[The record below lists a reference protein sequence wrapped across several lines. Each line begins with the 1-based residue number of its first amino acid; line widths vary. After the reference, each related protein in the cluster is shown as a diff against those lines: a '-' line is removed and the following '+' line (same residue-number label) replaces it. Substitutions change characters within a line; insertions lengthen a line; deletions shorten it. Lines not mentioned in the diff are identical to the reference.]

1 MQSDSAAA
9 VQQTEPSWLHDQAD
23 ALAALAEDATDTF
36 TAVGGTLVRVV
47 MLMAVAWWWLGGV
60 ALGVGRLWV
69 GWSGLVGWR
78 GKGSS
83 FPSRPVGTGGLP
95 GAGCAGVACGQV
107 CRALTWP
114 CCALL
119 MVWYPAVPLLQAG
132 LEVSGNYPIV
142 DQCQLALK
150 ANHYG
155 PVARQLVSAA
165 SGQAGGRAGAM
176 RAGGGAACQLTG
188 PRAGF
193 KISRTP
199 KVRWEGAV
207 ALWGQS

>member
-36 TAVGGTLVRVV
+36 TAVGGTLVRFAT
-47 MLMAVAWWWLGGV
+47 LLAVAWWWPGGGLVGWRCGFGGLGWV
-60 ALGVGRLWV
+60 AV

-107 CRALTWP
+107 RRALTWP

-119 MVWYPAVPLLQAG
+119 IDWYPAVPLLQAG

-165 SGQAGGRAGAM
+165 SGRVGGQGPGPCRQVGGQRA
-176 RAGGGAACQLTG
+176 
-188 PRAGF
+188 
-193 KISRTP
+193 S
-199 KVRWEGAV
+199 
-207 ALWGQS
+207 